1 MSIYHFNIE
10 QNSLEWHEIRHF
22 KIGGTRAKE
31 LFVKSDTLFY
41 KLLAEAIEPFDEDY
55 EEGYQ
60 SDAMERG
67 NEYEPQARIEL
78 GKYTGL
84 EFLECGWIQSNHPL
98 IGISPDGITSDFKI
112 QAEIK
117 CPGTVSHIKMCVSN
131 EIPIEYI
138 NQCVHSFTANDKLEK
153 LYFCSYRPECKIK
166 PLFVK
171 ELTRD
176 SLVNNGTIAK
186 PVMEEI
192 GHLVTVSFTE
202 ADKLDIKIQSTIN
215 QLSF

>member
-1 MSIYHFNIE
+1 MSTYHFNIE
-10 QNSLEWHEIRHF
+10 QNSIEWHEIRHF

-41 KLLAEAIEPFDEDY
+41 KLLAEAVEPFDEDF

-60 SDAMERG
+60 SEAMERG

-78 GKYTGL
+78 GKYLGL
-84 EFLECGWIQSNHPL
+84 EFLECGWIQSEHHL
-98 IGISPDGITSDFKI
+98 IGISPDGITSDLTV

-117 CPGTVSHIKMCVSN
+117 CPQIIAHIKMCYKD
-131 EIPIEYI
+131 EIALEYI
-138 NQCVHSFTANDKLEK
+138 NQCVHAFTSNDKLEK

-171 ELTRD
+171 LLTRD

-186 PVMEEI
+186 PIMTKIQV
-192 GHLVTVSFTE
+192 LVNDSFCE
-202 ADKLDIKIQSTIN
+202 ADILDEQIQTAIN
-215 QLSF
+215 KLSF